1 MVIEFRYFEVKK
13 VKKRRIK
20 KLIKSNFLSTFVK
33 IMNIKKIFAEFVS
46 TFVLVFCGC
55 GAIVINNVTDGIVT
69 HPGIAMTFGLVV
81 IAMIFAFG
89 ELSGAHMNPAVSL
102 SLYLDKKLDFHLLIP
117 YIIAQ
122 IIGGITACILLR
134 FLFPTDEYL
143 GTTLPSGSPWQ
154 SFVLE
159 VVLTFILMLTIY
171 LTTSTKKSLGLMVA
185 IPIGGVVWLEALFAG
200 PITGA
205 SMNPAR
211 SIGPAFISGHLEYL
225 WIYVSAPI
233 IGAILALFVHKILR

>member
-13 VKKRRIK
+13 LKKRRIK

-46 TFVLVFCGC
+46 TFILVFCGC
-55 GAIVINNVTDGIVT
+55 GAIVINNVTNGVVT

-81 IAMIFAFG
+81 MAMIFAFG
-89 ELSGAHMNPAVSL
+89 EVSGAHMNPAVSISFFLNKKL
-102 SLYLDKKLDFHLLIP
+102 SLTLLVS
-117 YIIAQ
+117 YIVVQ
-122 IIGGITACILLR
+122 VLGGILACLTLKN
-134 FLFPTDEYL
+134 LFPSDIYL
-143 GTTLPSGSPWQ
+143 GSTLPAGNPWQ
-154 SFVLE
+154 SFVIE
-159 VVLTFILMLTIY
+159 IILTFILMLTIY
-171 LTTSTKKSLGLMVA
+171 MTTSTKKDLGLMVA

-211 SIGPAFISGHLEYL
+211 SIAPALVSGHLEHL
-225 WIYVSAPI
+225 WIYISAPI
-233 IGAILALFVHKILR
+233 IGAILALFAHKILR